1 MAKLTPEQRF
11 AAIFA
16 RFSRGSTPEE
26 RAAAEKAMDKWLK
39 QRGKDR
45 GDIPKLLAQAVADDV
60 ADEAAKAP
68 PPPPS
73 DPRDAQPH
81 PFEDP
86 KFTPVGLVHGIISK
100 YLFMPEHIATVY
112 SLWICF
118 THVYTQFRIAPR
130 LAFVSKLPDSGK
142 TTALDVG
149 RCLVLRPNPE
159 ALSTGAAT
167 IEFLDEGPGT
177 VCLDELDHADRDA
190 RRNQQLIWNLGHKR
204 GAMRALVVRGRRKLV
219 KLHAPMMAAGIGAF
233 LGSTQMSRTYVL
245 DMVRYTEETTKPER
259 EFDEEDTGDLDA
271 VYAFLRSWSGRV
283 KLDKHPE
290 MPRELIRRHGDNAR
304 GMLSIADSCG
314 WGHRGREA
322 IMKLFE
328 QAQDERPFIK
338 IIRHGLVIFDAL
350 GLDQISTVRFNRELK
365 RLALPDADWTQ
376 YRGPSGLAYAHP
388 IEHFEQAALLGEGG
402 IHSVTCWP
410 AGKRERGASFKGYK
424 LAQFEEAHRKY
435 RAPDDARRLR
445 LIPTST
451 D

>member
-1 MAKLTPEQRF
+1 
-11 AAIFA
+11 
-16 RFSRGSTPEE
+16 
-26 RAAAEKAMDKWLK
+26 
-39 QRGKDR
+39 
-45 GDIPKLLAQAVADDV
+45 
-60 ADEAAKAP
+60 
-68 PPPPS
+68 
-73 DPRDAQPH
+73 
-81 PFEDP
+81 
-86 KFTPVGLVHGIISK
+86 VHGITSK

-112 SLWICF
+112 SLWVCF

-130 LAFVSKLPDSGK
+130 VALVSKLPDSGK
-142 TTALDVG
+142 TTALDVA

-167 IEFLDEGPGT
+167 AEFLDEGPGT

-190 RRNQQLIWNLGHKR
+190 RRNLQLIWNLGHKR
-204 GAMRALVVRGRRKLV
+204 GAMRALVVKGRRKLV
-219 KLHAPMMAAGIGAF
+219 KLHAPMMAAGIGTF
-233 LGSTQMSRTYVL
+233 LGSTQMSRAFVL
-245 DMVRYTEETTKPER
+245 DMAQYTDETKPER

-271 VYAFLRSWSGRV
+271 VYSFLRNWSGQV
-283 KLDKHPE
+283 KLDKHPK

-328 QAQDERPFIK
+328 QAQAERPFIK
-338 IIRHGLVIFDAL
+338 IIRHGLVIFDTL
-350 GLDQISTVRFNRELK
+350 GLDQISTVRFNGELK

-388 IEHFEQAALLGEGG
+388 IEHFEQAALLGEGD

-410 AGKRERGASFKGYK
+410 DSGRAPGASFRGYK
-424 LAQFEEAHRKY
+424 LAQFKEAHRKY
-435 RAPDDARRLR
+435 RASGDAPRLR